1 MFVCSSAEDNCRREM
16 AGGEGN
22 ETERNET
29 EGEGEEKE
37 RKQVLPGKMVG

>member
-1 MFVCSSAEDNCRREM
+1 MFVCSSAEDNCRREI

-22 ETERNET
+22 ETDG